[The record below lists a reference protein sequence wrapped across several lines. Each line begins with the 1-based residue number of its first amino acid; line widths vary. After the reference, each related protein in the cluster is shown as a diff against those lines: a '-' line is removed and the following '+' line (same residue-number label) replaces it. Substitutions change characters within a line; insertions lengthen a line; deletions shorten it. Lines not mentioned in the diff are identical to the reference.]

1 MGPAE
6 HCFSVIDFEITF
18 WWLYNIVQ
26 NKKTIPASLY
36 GFRDP
41 VCSNYLFNSMKT
53 GEMLDNY
60 NRDVNR
66 I

>member
-18 WWLYNIVQ
+18 WWLYSIVQ
-26 NKKTIPASLY
+26 SKKTIPASLY

-41 VCSNYLFNSMKT
+41 VCSNYLFNR
-53 GEMLDNY
+53 
-60 NRDVNR
+60 RDVGLL
-66 I
+66 